1 MSEMRDGDTLCDV
14 CLQAAPPGG
23 DRRGRELKTETEM
36 RERSGGGGGGG
47 RVEQPTAGPG
57 LGTQTAET
65 ADASCC
71 CSYWCCV
78 YRCPRTTGRHST
90 HVSISPATS
99 PSATASAT
107 TGCAYRT
114 YSITTRSLK

>member
-1 MSEMRDGDTLCDV
+1 MRDGDILCDV
-14 CLQAAPPGG
+14 CLQAAPPGSVYVW
-23 DRRGRELKTETEM
+23 RGRELETETEM

-47 RVEQPTAGPG
+47 RVEQPTAG

-78 YRCPRTTGRHST
+78 YRCPRITGRHST

-107 TGCAYRT
+107 TRCAYRT